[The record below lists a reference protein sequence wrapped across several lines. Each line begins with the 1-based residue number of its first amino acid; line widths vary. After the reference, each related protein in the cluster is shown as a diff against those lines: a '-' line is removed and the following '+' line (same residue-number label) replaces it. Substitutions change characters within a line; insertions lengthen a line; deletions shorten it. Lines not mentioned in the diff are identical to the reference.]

1 MSTEPL
7 SRAQR
12 GLWFLDRL
20 RPGSPAYNL
29 STAARVHGDLP
40 AAEIRAFFQAMVDR
54 HAVLRSTFR
63 AEGEEPVQVVHERA
77 ELAFEEIDAE
87 TWSDAELR
95 AGVEEAAWQPFD
107 LERGPVFRLALFR
120 QGAERVLVV
129 AMHHIVA
136 DFGAL
141 GLFSTGEE
149 GAKEYADFVT
159 WQADL
164 LAGAEG
170 ERLWTWWRERL
181 ASLPELDL
189 PADRVR
195 PERVENVPDRGGAR
209 RREIGPETLVPLKAL
224 ARSRRATLYV
234 TLLAAF
240 QALLHRYTGQED
252 FAVGSP
258 AAGRPKGFA
267 RTFGYFTSPLV
278 QRADL
283 AGDPSFRKLVDRT
296 RQSVADALD
305 HQHFPLSLLTER
317 LRPGEELFRAMFVL
331 HQGPDALVSLVLG
344 EDGGGQRLPLAPGFE
359 LESLPLAPRAAQFD
373 VTLAAGERRG
383 KLGLELIYDAARFD
397 APTAARW
404 LEHFAHLLA
413 GAVEAPDTPVSALP
427 LLSPGERH
435 QVLVELNDS
444 SAADL
449 PWSTL
454 QEGFEHQAEAN
465 PHAVAL
471 IDQDRSLTY
480 QELNARASELAA
492 RLRQMGIGPETVVGV
507 RLPRTA
513 DLIVSLL
520 GVLKAGGA
528 YVPLDPSYPEE
539 RTAFMVADAGAAVL
553 IEPSPPAPLPQ
564 AGEGRKAFEIKVFAV
579 HPSPACGRGAGG
591 EGSLA
596 YLIYT
601 SGSTGRPKGVAIE
614 HAAAVR
620 LVAWAG
626 QAFSPAE
633 LRGVLAAT
641 SVSFDLS
648 IFEIFVPLSF
658 GGTVILAENALA
670 LPSLPA
676 RDEVTLIN
684 TVPSALA
691 GLLELGGLPA
701 SVRTVNLAGEPLRR
715 ALAERILATGVKL
728 WDLYGPSEDTT
739 YSTGSVVEIGD
750 PAEPAIGW
758 PVAGSQAY
766 VLDRTLRPLPLGIP
780 GELCLGGGGLARGYL
795 GRPELTA
802 EKLIPDPFSGRPGAR
817 LYRTGD
823 LVRRRSDGALDY
835 LGRIDH
841 QVKIR
846 GFRIE
851 LGEVE
856 AALLAV
862 PWVREAVVVAR
873 DGTLAAYVALAGEIP
888 AGPEEALREALR
900 ERLPAP
906 FVPSFFVVLD
916 ALPRTPNGKV
926 DRKALPAPAQTGASG
941 SAAPVGIVE
950 ETLAAIWADLLG
962 RTEIGRQ
969 DRFFDLGGHSLLATR
984 ALARVREAWGA
995 EIPLGAFFE
1004 EPTLTG
1010 LARRIETARHDA
1022 FSVPIP
1028 RAPRDLPLPLSFAQQ
1043 RFWFLDRLEPGQ
1055 ATYNV
1060 PLSLRFQGPLDP
1072 ATLAGAL
1079 REMVRR
1085 HEALRTTFAAGEDGP
1100 VQRIGPPP
1108 VSFLLP
1114 CADLEALTPGA
1125 AAVEERRLERA
1136 EARRPFDLE
1145 HGPLVRA
1152 LLMRRSPE
1160 EHRLILTLHHIACDG
1175 WSLGL
1180 LLADMASFLAGGEP
1194 APEPP
1199 LQYADFAAWQRREP
1213 IPEPLFAAWHERLAG
1228 APALELPADRPDPS
1242 RRGALGA
1249 TLVRLL
1255 PSDLAAGLA
1264 AAARGQGTTLFMAL
1278 LAGFDALLHRHTGQ
1292 TDLVVGTVVA
1302 GRSRVELERVV
1313 GCFVNTLALRVDL
1326 DGSWTFG
1333 RLLDEARSVALAA
1346 FLEQDLPFERLV
1358 EEIHPHRDAAR
1369 RPFPRALVVLQNEPL
1384 APPVLPGLAIEIEPV
1399 DTGTARSDLALA
1411 FHEAAEGLLTTV
1423 ELRKDVF
1430 DDATVARLWDRFGVL
1445 LAAAAADPLVPLA
1458 ELPLLTEA
1466 ERQELAAWG
1475 RARIAADP
1483 DAPTAVR
1490 LFEGRASQTPEAPA
1504 LVDGERTLT
1513 FGELDRAAN
1522 RLAGRLRVRG
1532 VGPGRIV
1539 GLSIERSAEMVIGL
1553 LGIWK
1558 AGGASLPLDPALP
1571 EARRAFLI
1579 GDALGDEPIVV
1590 TRVAEEGGDERGVE
1604 PASGPRDPAYVIY
1617 TSGTTGAPKG
1627 VVVEHGQLAALLGSV
1642 QSAFGFQAD
1651 DRMPCV
1657 APFSFDI
1664 FFFEL
1669 LAPLLAGGTS
1679 VLVGLRPSLD
1689 VDRLVEQLGEMTRLH
1704 AVPALLR
1711 QICDAA
1717 RASGPWPGM
1726 RSLFVGGDRVPADL
1740 LDDLRP
1746 VFPNA
1751 DIHVLYGPTEAT
1763 ILATSHQARPGE
1775 VGSPIGRPLDHVDI
1789 VVADAA
1795 GRPVPAGVPG
1805 EIRIGGAGVARG
1817 YLNRPELN
1825 EEKFPIVAGRRMY
1838 RSGDLARWRPDGVLE
1853 FLGRVDE
1860 QVKVRGFRIEPG
1872 EVEAA
1877 IVSQPGAR
1885 AAAVIALDGR
1895 LVAFV
1900 VPEREESVAVG
1911 DLQEALR
1918 ARLPDYMVP
1927 GSWHLLSELPLTSH
1941 GKVDRRAL
1949 ATLGAAVPEEGSGTA
1964 AEAPRGPVEETIA
1977 AIFAEVLGRERVGR
1991 RESFF
1996 DLGGHSLLAT
2006 RVASRVRS
2014 ALGAEIPL
2022 VAVFDSPT
2030 VEGVAAAVDA
2040 ARGRPVLPPLER
2052 TVPMAG
2058 GAGEAPLSFAQQR
2071 LWFLD
2076 RLEPGGATYN
2086 LPVAVRLRGAL
2097 DVAVLEQALR
2107 RIVHRHEALR
2117 STFHEGKHGPF
2128 QRIETETP
2136 FTLPSEDL
2144 SAWGEEA
2151 EAVALRRMA
2160 EEAVHPFDLERGPIF
2175 RAHLLRI
2182 APGDHLLVAN
2192 LHHIV
2197 SDGWSMSVLVRELS
2211 ALYRGLPMPELPV
2224 QYADWARWQRGWL
2237 VGDVLETQ
2245 LGWWREALRGL
2256 PERLDL
2262 PTDHP
2267 RRSVERRSGARRP
2280 VRFGPELTREL
2291 ATLSR
2296 RESATLFIIVLAGF
2310 QALLGRRAGQDDLAV
2325 GSPVAGRTQTEVEG
2339 LIGFFANTLVLR
2351 SKLYGNPDGHELLRR
2366 TRAKVLAAYEH
2377 QHVPFEKL
2385 VEELAPARQLGR
2397 TPLFEAMI
2405 AFQNGAPEPPDLP
2418 EVAAELLPVETGTA
2432 KFDLLLDL
2440 TERDGGL
2447 SGSLEYDAD
2456 LFEAVTIDR
2465 LLTELAALL
2474 RGLAATPGER
2484 ISNILLLAG
2493 IEGIQMTASH
2503 RSDRGVAEPAMF
2515 ESPRGPIEEGLAG
2528 IWTELL
2534 GREGIGRW
2542 DSFFDRGGHSLL
2554 AAQVV
2559 SRVRRAFGVEIPL
2572 RTLFEEPILAG
2583 LAERIGIAA
2592 EEGSAASLAGAAGE
2606 GPAPLSFAQQRL
2618 WFLAQLDA
2626 ASPAYNLPAAVRLR
2640 GSLDVAALERAL
2652 AGLVR
2657 RHESL
2662 RTRFPLAGG
2671 EPAQVV
2677 EDSAVFCLPCADL
2690 RPLGTRVDAEARRL
2704 AAEEGARPFDLQNG
2718 PVVRALLLRLAD
2730 REHQLIVTMH
2740 HIVSDGWS
2748 LGVFIR
2754 ELTAL
2759 HAGLPLPALPVRYR
2773 DFAVWQRTR
2782 LSGETLERSLAF
2794 WRSELDGL
2802 PPGLD
2807 LPTDRPRPPVQTSH
2821 GAVRPFALDAA
2832 TTSRLRGLARAEG
2845 ATLFMVLLAV
2855 FQALLAR
2862 WSGQEDLAV
2871 GTPIAGRTRIELE
2884 GLIGFFVNTL
2894 VLRGD
2899 LSNDPELRTL
2909 VDRTRERF
2917 LAAQAHQELP
2927 FEKLVEELRPERNL
2941 ARSPFFQVLL
2951 VLQNAPRAP
2960 LALPGLAVASE
2971 AVETGTAKFEIQL
2984 TLEEAD
2990 GGLTGSL
2997 DFNRDLFDAAT
3008 MDRLLGHYAALLAE
3022 AGADPGR
3029 RAGDLPILSRAESQ
3043 QLQEWNAT
3051 AVAWPAETTLPAL
3064 FAAQADRTPDRI
3076 AVRFEGESL
3085 TYRELDARSSRL
3097 AWRLR
3102 RLGVGPDVVVA
3113 VALERSLELIVSLYA
3128 VHKAGGAYL
3137 PLDRSHPDDRLSQML
3152 ADSGAPVVLT
3162 LALDR
3167 DRFADRAA
3175 VVCLDAEAEALAA
3188 ESAVRP
3194 PLEITGDH
3202 LAYVIFTSGST
3213 GAPKGAMNTHA
3224 AISNR
3229 ILWMQAAYRLGERD
3243 RVLQKTPYTFDVSV
3257 WEFFWPL
3264 VVGARLV
3271 VARPEG
3277 HRDPSYLLRTLIEE
3291 GITVLHFVPSMLQV
3305 FLGEPGIE
3313 RAGGVRQVM
3322 ASGEAL
3328 PADLARRFF
3337 EHLPAARLHN
3347 LYGPT
3352 EAAVDVTAWI
3362 CAPGSPEPVVPIGRP
3377 IANLEIRILD
3387 RLARPVPVGA
3397 PGELCIGGIGL
3408 ARGYLSQ
3415 PRLTADRFVPDPQA
3429 LRPGER
3435 LYRTGDLA
3443 RWRIDGH
3450 LEYLGRLDHQV
3461 KIRGMRIEPGEI
3473 EAVLD
3478 TFPAVREAA
3487 VLAREDRPGDRR
3499 LVAYLVAESELSL
3512 ENLRMFLRD
3521 RLPEPLVPAAFV
3533 VLDAFP
3539 VTANGKL
3546 DRKALPPPADA
3557 QSTAAVV
3564 LPRTAAEE
3572 AVATVWREVLGL
3584 ETVGVEDSFFDLGGH
3599 SLLVVQVHRRLIPQF
3614 PGLAIVDLFRYP
3626 TISALS
3632 GYLSKEKVDQISL
3645 EETRER
3651 AEDRT
3656 DRARRQRELRRQA
3669 RGR

>member
-1 MSTEPL
+1 
-7 SRAQR
+7 
-12 GLWFLDRL
+12 
-20 RPGSPAYNL
+20 
-29 STAARVHGDLP
+29 
-40 AAEIRAFFQAMVDR
+40 
-54 HAVLRSTFR
+54 
-63 AEGEEPVQVVHERA
+63 
-77 ELAFEEIDAE
+77 
-87 TWSDAELR
+87 
-95 AGVEEAAWQPFD
+95 
-107 LERGPVFRLALFR
+107 
-120 QGAERVLVV
+120 
-129 AMHHIVA
+129 
-136 DFGAL
+136 
-141 GLFSTGEE
+141 
-149 GAKEYADFVT
+149 
-159 WQADL
+159 
-164 LAGAEG
+164 
-170 ERLWTWWRERL
+170 
-181 ASLPELDL
+181 
-189 PADRVR
+189 
-195 PERVENVPDRGGAR
+195 
-209 RREIGPETLVPLKAL
+209 
-224 ARSRRATLYV
+224 
-234 TLLAAF
+234 
-240 QALLHRYTGQED
+240 
-252 FAVGSP
+252 
-258 AAGRPKGFA
+258 
-267 RTFGYFTSPLV
+267 
-278 QRADL
+278 
-283 AGDPSFRKLVDRT
+283 
-296 RQSVADALD
+296 
-305 HQHFPLSLLTER
+305 
-317 LRPGEELFRAMFVL
+317 
-331 HQGPDALVSLVLG
+331 
-344 EDGGGQRLPLAPGFE
+344 
-359 LESLPLAPRAAQFD
+359 
-373 VTLAAGERRG
+373 
-383 KLGLELIYDAARFD
+383 
-397 APTAARW
+397 
-404 LEHFAHLLA
+404 
-413 GAVEAPDTPVSALP
+413 
-427 LLSPGERH
+427 
-435 QVLVELNDS
+435 
-444 SAADL
+444 
-449 PWSTL
+449 
-454 QEGFEHQAEAN
+454 
-465 PHAVAL
+465 
-471 IDQDRSLTY
+471 
-480 QELNARASELAA
+480 
-492 RLRQMGIGPETVVGV
+492 
-507 RLPRTA
+507 
-513 DLIVSLL
+513 
-520 GVLKAGGA
+520 
-528 YVPLDPSYPEE
+528 
-539 RTAFMVADAGAAVL
+539 
-553 IEPSPPAPLPQ
+553 
-564 AGEGRKAFEIKVFAV
+564 
-579 HPSPACGRGAGG
+579 
-591 EGSLA
+591 
-596 YLIYT
+596 
-601 SGSTGRPKGVAIE
+601 
-614 HAAAVR
+614 
-620 LVAWAG
+620 
-626 QAFSPAE
+626 
-633 LRGVLAAT
+633 
-641 SVSFDLS
+641 
-648 IFEIFVPLSF
+648 
-658 GGTVILAENALA
+658 
-670 LPSLPA
+670 
-676 RDEVTLIN
+676 
-684 TVPSALA
+684 
-691 GLLELGGLPA
+691 
-701 SVRTVNLAGEPLRR
+701 
-715 ALAERILATGVKL
+715 
-728 WDLYGPSEDTT
+728 
-739 YSTGSVVEIGD
+739 
-750 PAEPAIGW
+750 
-758 PVAGSQAY
+758 
-766 VLDRTLRPLPLGIP
+766 
-780 GELCLGGGGLARGYL
+780 
-795 GRPELTA
+795 
-802 EKLIPDPFSGRPGAR
+802 
-817 LYRTGD
+817 
-823 LVRRRSDGALDY
+823 
-835 LGRIDH
+835 
-841 QVKIR
+841 
-846 GFRIE
+846 E

-856 AALLAV
+856 ATLLAL

-873 DGTLAAYVALAGEIP
+873 DGVLAAYVALAGEIP
-888 AGPEEALREALR
+888 DGPEEALRDALR

-941 SAAPVGIVE
+941 SAGPAGIVE
-950 ETLAAIWADLLG
+950 ETLAAIWGDLLG
-962 RTEIGRQ
+962 RPDIGRH

-1004 EPTLTG
+1004 EPTLAG
-1010 LARRIETARHDA
+1010 LARRIEAARHGA
-1022 FSVPIP
+1022 ASTPIP

-1043 RFWFLDRLEPGQ
+1043 RFWFLDRLEPGV

-1060 PLSLRFQGPLDP
+1060 PLALRFQGPLDP
-1072 ATLAGAL
+1072 AVLASAL

-1100 VQRIGPPP
+1100 VQRIQLPPAVFP
-1108 VSFLLP
+1108 LP
-1114 CADLEALTPGA
+1114 CADLLALPPA
-1125 AAVEERRLERA
+1125 AAAAEGRRLETI

-1145 HGPLVRA
+1145 HGPPVRA

-1160 EHRLILTLHHIACDG
+1160 EHRLVLTFHHIACDG

-1180 LLADMASFLAGGEP
+1180 LLADLTSFLAGGGP

-1213 IPEPLFAAWHERLAG
+1213 LPEPLLAAWRGHLAG
-1228 APALELPADRPDPS
+1228 APLLELPSDRPAPS
-1242 RRGALGA
+1242 RRGARGA

-1255 PSDLAAGLA
+1255 PADLAAALA
-1264 AAARGQGTTLFMAL
+1264 AVARVQGATLFMAL

-1302 GRSRVELERVV
+1302 GRGRVELERVV
-1313 GCFVNTLALRVDL
+1313 GCFVNTLALRIDL

-1333 RLLDEARSVALAA
+1333 RLLDEARSVALTA
-1346 FLEQDLPFERLV
+1346 FWRQDLPFERLV
-1358 EEIHPHRDAAR
+1358 EEIHPHRDPAR

-1384 APPVLPGLAIEIEPV
+1384 APPVLPGLAIGIEPV

-1411 FHEAAEGLLTTV
+1411 FHEAAGGLLTTI
-1423 ELRKDVF
+1423 ELGKDVF
-1430 DDATVARLWDRFGVL
+1430 DEATVARLWDRFGVL
-1445 LAAAAADPLVPLA
+1445 LTAAAADPLVPLA

-1475 RARIAADP
+1475 SARIAADP
-1483 DAPTAVR
+1483 EAPTAVR
-1490 LFEGRASQTPEAPA
+1490 HFERRASQTPEAPA

-1513 FGELDRAAN
+1513 FGDLDRAAN
-1522 RLAGRLRVRG
+1522 RLAGRLRARG

-1539 GLSIERSAEMVIGL
+1539 GLSIERSAEMVVGL

-1579 GDALGDEPIVV
+1579 GDALGDAPMVV
-1590 TRVAEEGGDERGVE
+1590 TRVDEEGGDERGLE
-1604 PASGPRDPAYVIY
+1604 PVAGPRDPAYVIY
-1617 TSGTTGAPKG
+1617 TSGTTGVPKG
-1627 VVVEHGQLAALLGSV
+1627 VVVEHGQLAALLASV
-1642 QSAFGFQAD
+1642 QRTFGFQAD

-1689 VDRLVEQLGEMTRLH
+1689 VDRLVGQLGELTRLH

-1711 QICDAA
+1711 QICDTA

-1751 DIHVLYGPTEAT
+1751 EIHVLYGPTEAT
-1763 ILATSHQARPGE
+1763 ILATSHRARPGE
-1775 VGSPIGRPLDHVDI
+1775 VGSPIGRPFDHVEI

-1795 GRPVPAGVPG
+1795 GRPVPAGAPG

-1825 EEKFPIVAGRRMY
+1825 EEKFPVVEGHRMY

-1895 LVAFV
+1895 LVGFV
-1900 VPEREESVAVG
+1900 VPERDGSVAVG

-1918 ARLPDYMVP
+1918 ARLPDSMVP
-1927 GSWHLLSELPLTSH
+1927 GSWQLLSELPLTSH

-1949 ATLGAAVPEEGSGTA
+1949 ATLGAAVPEEGSGA
-1964 AEAPRGPVEETIA
+1964 VAEAARGPVEETIA

-2022 VAVFDSPT
+2022 VAVFDAPT

-2040 ARGRPVLPPLER
+2040 ARGRPVLPPLVR
-2052 TVPMAG
+2052 TMPG
-2058 GAGEAPLSFAQQR
+2058 SGEAPLSFAQQR

-2076 RLEPGGATYN
+2076 RLEPGSATYN

-2097 DVAVLEQALR
+2097 DVAALEQALQG
-2107 RIVHRHEALR
+2107 IVHRHQALR
-2117 STFHEGKHGPF
+2117 STFHEGEHGPF
-2128 QRIETETP
+2128 QRVEMEKP
-2136 FTLPSEDL
+2136 LPLPLEDL
-2144 SAWGEEA
+2144 SPWGEEA
-2151 EAVALRRMA
+2151 EAAALRRMA
-2160 EEAVHPFDLERGPIF
+2160 EEGVRPFDLESGPVF

-2192 LHHIV
+2192 FHHIV
-2197 SDGWSMSVLVRELS
+2197 SDGWSMGVLVRELS
-2211 ALYRGLPMPELPV
+2211 SFYRGLPVPELPV

-2237 VGDVLETQ
+2237 VGDVLEIQ
-2245 LGWWREALRGL
+2245 LGWWREALQGL

-2267 RRSVERRSGARRP
+2267 RRSVERRSGAKRP

-2291 ATLSR
+2291 ATLAR
-2296 RESATLFIIVLAGF
+2296 RESATLFTIVLAGF

-2351 SKLYGNPDGHELLRR
+2351 SKLYSDPDGHELLRR
-2366 TRAKVLAAYEH
+2366 TRAKVLAAYER

-2397 TPLFEAMI
+2397 TPLFEAMLV
-2405 AFQNGAPEPPDLP
+2405 FQNGGPEPPNLP
-2418 EVAAELLPVETGTA
+2418 EVESELLPVETGTA

-2465 LLTELAALL
+2465 LIGQLAALL

-2493 IEGIQMTASH
+2493 VEGIQITASH
-2503 RSDRGVAEPAMF
+2503 RSDRGIAEPAVF
-2515 ESPRGPIEEGLAG
+2515 EPPQGPIEEGLAG

-2572 RTLFEEPILAG
+2572 RTLFEEPTLAG
-2583 LAERIGIAA
+2583 LAERIGTAA
-2592 EEGSAASLAGAAGE
+2592 EEGSAAPLAGAAGE

-2640 GSLDVAALERAL
+2640 GSLDIAALERAL
-2652 AGLVR
+2652 AELVR

-2662 RTRFPLAGG
+2662 HTRFPLVGG
-2671 EPAQVV
+2671 EPAQMV
-2677 EDSAVFCLPCADL
+2677 EEASVSGLPLVDL
-2690 RPLGTRVDAEARRL
+2690 RTLGAQGEAEARRL
-2704 AAEEGARPFDLQNG
+2704 AVEEGARPFDLQNG

-2730 REHQLIVTMH
+2730 REHRLVVTMH

-2759 HAGLPLPALPVRYR
+2759 YAGLPLPALPVTYR
-2773 DFAVWQRTR
+2773 DFAVWQRAR

-2794 WRSELDGL
+2794 WRNELRGL
-2802 PPGLD
+2802 PAGID
-2807 LPTDRPRPPVQTSH
+2807 LPADRPRPPVQTNR
-2821 GAVRPFALDAA
+2821 GEVRPFVLDAA
-2832 TTSRLRGLARAEG
+2832 TTGQLRGLGRAEG
-2845 ATLFMVLLAV
+2845 ATLFMVLLAG

-2871 GTPIAGRTRIELE
+2871 GTPIAGRTRMELE

-2899 LSNDPELRTL
+2899 LTGDPELRTL

-2917 LAAQAHQELP
+2917 FAAQAHQELP

-2941 ARSPFFQVLL
+2941 ARSPVFQILF

-2960 LALPGLAVASE
+2960 LALPGLAVISE

-2990 GGLTGSL
+2990 GGLAGSL
-2997 DFNRDLFDAAT
+2997 DFNRDLFDAST

-3029 RAGDLPILSRAESQ
+3029 RAGDLPILSLAESQ
-3043 QLQEWNAT
+3043 QLREWNAT
-3051 AVAWPAETTLPAL
+3051 AVAWSTESTLPAR
-3064 FAAQADRTPDRI
+3064 FAVQADQIPDRI
-3076 AVRFEGESL
+3076 AVRFERESL
-3085 TYRELDARSSRL
+3085 TYRELDERSSRL

-3113 VALERSLELIVSLYA
+3113 VALERSLELIVALYA

-3137 PLDRSHPDDRLSQML
+3137 PLDRSHPDERLSQML

-3167 DRFADRAA
+3167 ERFADQAA
-3175 VVCLDAEAEALAA
+3175 VVCLDSEAEALAA

-3194 PLEITGDH
+3194 PLEVAGDH

-3229 ILWMQAAYRLGERD
+3229 ILWMQAAYRLGASD
-3243 RVLQKTPYTFDVSV
+3243 RVLQKTPSTFDVSV

-3264 VVGARLV
+3264 VAGARLV

-3305 FLGEPGIE
+3305 FLGEPGVE
-3313 RAGGVRQVM
+3313 RASGVRQVM

-3352 EAAVDVTAWI
+3352 EAAVDVTAWT
-3362 CAPGSPEPVVPIGRP
+3362 CVPGSPEPVVPIGRP
-3377 IANLEIRILD
+3377 IANLEIRTLD

-3408 ARGYLSQ
+3408 ARGYLGQ
-3415 PRLTADRFVPDPQA
+3415 AGLTAERFIPDPSDRSGA
-3429 LRPGER
+3429 R

-3443 RWRIDGH
+3443 RWRTDGH

-3473 EAVLD
+3473 EAMLD

-3499 LVAYLVAESELSL
+3499 LVAYLVPEDTEGELRL
-3512 ENLRMFLRD
+3512 DDLRVFLRE

-3539 VTANGKL
+3539 FTANGKL

-3557 QSTAAVV
+3557 QSTA
-3564 LPRTAAEE
+3564 
-3572 AVATVWREVLGL
+3572 
-3584 ETVGVEDSFFDLGGH
+3584 
-3599 SLLVVQVHRRLIPQF
+3599 
-3614 PGLAIVDLFRYP
+3614 
-3626 TISALS
+3626 
-3632 GYLSKEKVDQISL
+3632 
-3645 EETRER
+3645 
-3651 AEDRT
+3651 
-3656 DRARRQRELRRQA
+3656 
-3669 RGR
+3669 